1 MQKISFD
8 LEMVARLFEAWLVA
22 SFPNQRRK
30 KYSRVN
36 DEDALARKRLW
47 EVEDGVMQWYLELLQ
62 GSTD

>member
-1 MQKISFD
+1 
-8 LEMVARLFEAWLVA
+8 MVARLFEAWLVA